1 MKISDIVCDA
11 VTLPYE
17 QDFYPTWYPGRV
29 EKGQTIFIVR
39 VRTDDGIEGQ
49 ATCEA
54 PFGILAIMKN
64 TVEYLK
70 TFLIG
75 ESPFDVE
82 RLILR
87 FRDVARIAARPWLV
101 ENAMW
106 DIIGKASGQPVYKI
120 FGAAR
125 DRIRVYAAWG
135 EIRSLEQRKD
145 DARRLVEEGIK
156 GVKMRFYQE
165 NMKDDL
171 ALVEAVRD
179 AVGDKLAIMVDANQG
194 TAVERTRG
202 GVPPVWSYE
211 RARETAREMEKLK
224 CTWLEEPLFRYD
236 YDGLA
241 RLSREVSIPIAGG
254 EINKGIHE
262 FKHMLDKGS
271 YSIVQPNCTMSEGI
285 SQIRKIA
292 ALADAYGKLCNPHA
306 WIPGLGVLQSMHLVA
321 SIPNFTWLEYPYDP
335 PKITPEV
342 FQGIVERYYLPEADG
357 CIPMPDAPG
366 FGIALDEE
374 KIKKCRIEL

>member
-1 MKISDIVCDA
+1 MKITDIVYDA
-11 VTLPYE
+11 VFLPYD

-29 EKGQTIFIVR
+29 EKGQTIFAVR
-39 VRTDDGIEGQ
+39 VRTDEGIEGH

-54 PFGILAIMKN
+54 PFGILNIMKD

-70 TFLIG
+70 TLIVG
-75 ESPFDVE
+75 ESPFDIE

-101 ENAMW
+101 ENALW
-106 DIIGKASGQPVYKI
+106 DIIGKAAGLPVYKI

-125 DRIRVYAAWG
+125 DRIPVYAAWG
-135 EIRSLEQRKD
+135 EIRSPEQRKD
-145 DARRLVEEGIK
+145 DARRMVEEGFRAIK
-156 GVKMRFYQE
+156 LRFHHE
-165 NMKDDL
+165 KMKDDL

-179 AVGDKLAIMVDANQG
+179 AVGDKLDIMVDANQG
-194 TAVERTRG
+194 TAVERARG
-202 GVPPVWSYE
+202 GIPPVWSYE
-211 RARETAREMEKLK
+211 RARDTAREMEKLG
-224 CTWLEEPLFRYD
+224 CAWLEEPLFRYN
-236 YDGLA
+236 YDELA
-241 RLSREVSIPIAGG
+241 RLAREVDIPIAGG

-262 FKHMLDKGS
+262 FKHMMDKGS
-271 YSIVQPNCTMSEGI
+271 FDILQPNCTMSEGM

-292 ALADAYGKLCNPHA
+292 AIADSYGKICNPHA

-335 PKITPEV
+335 PKITPDV
-342 FQGIVERYYLPEADG
+342 FQGIVGRYYFPEKDG

-366 FGIALDEE
+366 LGIELDEE
-374 KIKKCRIEL
+374 KIKKYRIN

>member
-1 MKISDIVCDA
+1 MKIIDILCDS
-11 VTLPYE
+11 VFLPYG

-29 EKGQTIFIVR
+29 EKGQTIFIAR

-54 PFGILAIMKN
+54 PFGILPIMKD

-75 ESPFDVE
+75 ESPFDIE
-82 RLILR
+82 RLIPR

-106 DIIGKASGQPVYKI
+106 DVIGKACGQPVYKI

-135 EIRSLEQRKD
+135 EIRPLEQRKD
-145 DARRLVEEGIK
+145 DARRLVEEGVK
-156 GVKMRFYQE
+156 GVKLRFYQE

-211 RARETAREMEKLK
+211 RARDTAREMEKLN
-224 CTWLEEPLFRYD
+224 CAWLEEPLFRYD

-241 RLSREVSIPIAGG
+241 RLSSETGIPIAGG

-262 FKHMLDKGS
+262 FKQMLDKGS
-271 YSIVQPNCTMSEGI
+271 YSILQPNCTMSEGM

-292 ALADAYGKLCNPHA
+292 AIADAYGKICNPHA

-342 FQGIVERYYLPEADG
+342 FQGIVERYYMPEADG

-374 KIKKCRIEL
+374 KIKKYRIS